1 MKENV
6 FMRLRYILARIGIN
20 PDCTEIDEALPL
32 AQLWQEERAVMIC
45 PLIGADSGR

>member
-6 FMRLRYILARIGIN
+6 FMRLRYTLARIGIN

-32 AQLWQEERAVMIC
+32 AQLWQEERARMVC
-45 PLIGADSGR
+45 PFIGADSGL